1 MPRRSSPT
9 ARQQR
14 LGAELRKLRER
25 AGVTAR
31 DAAAAVGLDQAKMS
45 HLEAGRVAV
54 GEERVRRLAAH
65 YAVDD
70 ETLVDALAAMA
81 RERVRGWWEE
91 YRDLVAP
98 VLLDLAELEHH
109 ATALTSF
116 QVVHIPGLLQT
127 EAYARSMYAHAMSD
141 MDPDELRAATSFRV
155 QRRRILDREQPPA
168 LDVVIHEAALRIRIG
183 DREVTREQ
191 LGFILEMAAHPAVS
205 VRVIPFE
212 RDGFSGSGFSMLY
225 LDGPVRKLDTAQFDT
240 AHGSLFVDAE
250 TELAGYRA
258 FLDRVRDLSLPEAAS
273 MDLIHRIARQL

>member
-1 MPRRSSPT
+1 MLGLAEEIAGDAFLMALERWPRDGIPRNPAAWLT
-9 ARQQR
+9 EVARNRALDR
-14 LGAELRKLRER
+14 LRRTTMIDGKHREI
-25 AGVTAR
+25 
-31 DAAAAVGLDQAKMS
+31 AV
-45 HLEAGRVAV
+45 
-54 GEERVRRLAAH
+54 
-65 YAVDD
+65 
-70 ETLVDALAAMA
+70 
-81 RERVRGWWEE
+81 
-91 YRDLVAP
+91 
-98 VLLDLAELEHH
+98 DLAELEHH

-183 DREVTREQ
+183 DREVEREQ

-258 FLDRVRDLSLPEAAS
+258 FLGRVRDLSLPEAAS

>member
-1 MPRRSSPT
+1 MVLRREPT
-9 ARQQR
+9 ARQLR
-14 LGAELRKLRER
+14 LGIELRRLREA
-25 AGVTAR
+25 AGLTAAE
-31 DAAAAVGLDQAKMS
+31 AAALIGT
-45 HLEAGRVAV
+45 GRVQITHV
-54 GEERVRRLAAH
+54 ESGLTGVSEERLRRLASH
-65 YAVDD
+65 YACTD
-70 ETLVDALAAMA
+70 EQFVDALVAMA
-81 RERVRGWWEE
+81 TNKTRGWWEE

-183 DREVTREQ
+183 DREVAREQ
-191 LGFILEMAAHPAVS
+191 LGFILEMAGHPAVS